1 MKKSRYKAFLPDR
14 NLQFSDT
21 NQLFCGLFPF
31 YTELT
36 EKQKA
41 NAFRNIKERKIMKI
55 RTAEEAKRLEEVIK
69 KCRRTVYLTTVD
81 GDQYDLKSLFG
92 WYLGII
98 EMMNGAYDNSE
109 MKIVAKSNEDQA
121 LISSFISQR
130 QMAQAA

>member
-1 MKKSRYKAFLPDR
+1 
-14 NLQFSDT
+14 
-21 NQLFCGLFPF
+21 
-31 YTELT
+31 
-36 EKQKA
+36 
-41 NAFRNIKERKIMKI
+41 MKI

-121 LISSFISQR
+121 LITSFISQR
-130 QMAQAA
+130 QVAQAA